1 MLLGL
6 RDNMNAEKVL
16 DESKLVIEFLLKE
29 RKMKPDEAAS
39 VLTVSAF
46 AINEMINQE
55 TRKEMTKQMLLNI
68 FNSGGR

>member
-1 MLLGL
+1 VLLGL

>member
-1 MLLGL
+1 
-6 RDNMNAEKVL
+6 MNAEKVL